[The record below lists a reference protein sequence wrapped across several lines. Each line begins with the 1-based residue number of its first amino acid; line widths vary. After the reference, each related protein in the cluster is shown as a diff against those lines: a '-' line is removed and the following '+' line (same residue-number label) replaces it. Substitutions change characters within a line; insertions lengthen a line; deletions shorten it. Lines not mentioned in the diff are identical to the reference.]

1 MPNVN
6 KPFGLKPVE
15 QLDGSPWNG
24 KTRMYFIPQADTN
37 AYAIGDPVTH
47 RGTADA
53 RGVPAVNVVTPGS
66 GILGVIVSCGGPRY
80 GGMAADPQNLNTTVI
95 PATKTRD
102 YYVLVC
108 DDPGVIYEVM
118 EDYAGT
124 ALAAAD
130 VGLNANLKSG
140 TNNGFISGWVV
151 NNATEATTATLDV
164 KLLGLSQKPGNE
176 FGIGA
181 VWRVMVNNHI
191 FKPGSTGI

>member
-1 MPNVN
+1 MPNAN
-6 KPFGLKPVE
+6 KPFGLSPVE
-15 QLDGSPWNG
+15 HIDGSPWNG

-47 RGTADA
+47 RGTASSS
-53 RGVPAVNVVTPGS
+53 GVPGVVIATPGS
-66 GILGVIVSCGGPRY
+66 GILGVIVSAGGPRY

-108 DDPGVIYEVM
+108 DDPFVIYEAQEVFS
-118 EDYAGT
+118 GT

-130 VGLNANLKSG
+130 VGLNANLVAG
-140 TNNGFISGWVV
+140 ANNGFVSGWTI

-181 VWRVMVNNHI
+181 VWRVMINNHV
-191 FKPGSTGI
+191 FKAGSTGI